1 MSTLEYA
8 ALCYLLGIPLIAF
21 AALWQMYVV
30 LSESYTL
37 NRFQNSN
44 KMIWVAV
51 AMFFSF
57 SIALYGFC
65 PNARK
70 KGIVFL
76 LCGGTGVVLYG
87 LAGWLKAHAM
97 LGM

>member
-1 MSTLEYA
+1 
-8 ALCYLLGIPLIAF
+8 
-21 AALWQMYVV
+21 
-30 LSESYTL
+30 
-37 NRFQNSN
+37 
-44 KMIWVAV
+44 MIWVAV

-87 LAGWLKAHAM
+87 LAGWLKARAM